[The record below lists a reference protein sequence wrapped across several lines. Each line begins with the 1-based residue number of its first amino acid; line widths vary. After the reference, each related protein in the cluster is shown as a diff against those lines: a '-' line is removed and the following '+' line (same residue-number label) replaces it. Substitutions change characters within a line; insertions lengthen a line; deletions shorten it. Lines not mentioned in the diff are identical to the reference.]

1 MKVLTCST
9 LLTLLS
15 ASLLVSVDGCKKK
28 LNDGNEIPDFAFGT
42 FKLKTPT
49 QSIRRAIEAGYR
61 LIDTAAFYANEEEIG
76 KGIRDVIERGIVT
89 RAELFISGKLLN
101 TNHSKEQVIPA
112 LKLSLKKLGL
122 EYLDMYLIHSPMA
135 TTSEGENICLDYVK
149 TWRGME
155 NAQKLGLARSIGVSN
170 FNSKQINRILTLC
183 DVPPAVNEIEVNP
196 TYPNLAL
203 VAYCKVNNI
212 AVMAYS
218 PFGYMVPRRYDL
230 EDYSPPKFN
239 DPYFVKLAHKY
250 GKKTSQI
257 AMRYLIDRNV
267 IPIPRSDNPT
277 HIQENIDVY
286 DFKLT
291 TKEVS
296 TINTYD
302 INTKVYELGFLRNNV
317 FYSFYQ
323 S

>member
-89 RAELFISGKLLN
+89 RAELFISGK
-101 TNHSKEQVIPA
+101 
-112 LKLSLKKLGL
+112 
-122 EYLDMYLIHSPMA
+122 
-135 TTSEGENICLDYVK
+135 SEGENICLDYVK